1 MSAIANTLFSNLVT
15 KRISENLGNTEFD
28 LHTLTIGIEQLNN
41 SIQQLVNITP
51 KATIFLKSNNNNL
64 SVDQAANAVML
75 QGPKVPLG
83 YKGIIEDYNVNFT
96 TAGGTVKFSVMTPS
110 DTVYIDTNR
119 NISSSS
125 NGLGRT
131 VLEEGQS
138 LALIVQSQGVGV
150 VSVLCTGTLQKVN

>member
-1 MSAIANTLFSNLVT
+1 MSAIANQIFSNLVS
-15 KRISENLGNTEFD
+15 KRISDNLGNVEFD
-28 LHTLTIGIEQLNN
+28 LHTLAIGVEQLNN

-51 KATIFLKSNNNNL
+51 KATVFLKSNNNNL
-64 SVDQAANAVML
+64 SVDQAANTVLL

-96 TAGGTVKFSVMTPS
+96 TAGGSVKFSVMTANDS
-110 DTVYIDTNR
+110 VYIDTNR
-119 NISSSS
+119 SISSSS

-138 LALIVQSQGVGV
+138 IALIIQSQGVGV